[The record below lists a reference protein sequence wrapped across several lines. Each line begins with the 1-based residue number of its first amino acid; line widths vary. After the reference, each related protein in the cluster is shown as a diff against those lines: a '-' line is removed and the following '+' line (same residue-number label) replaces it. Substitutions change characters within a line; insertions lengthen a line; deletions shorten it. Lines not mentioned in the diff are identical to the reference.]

1 MASVVLS
8 VYGPMNPQPAK
19 SGAKY
24 DKDTFNSKAILLVD
38 DDRQLVEALQWIL
51 GEANVQVDVA
61 YDGEEA
67 LAKVKER
74 KYDAVV
80 CDVVMPKKDGPRFHA
95 EATELFPELS
105 EKFMFITGHPEDPK
119 SWSFLTCS
127 QSKYLVKPFPMED
140 FIGEVKKTISE
151 NKK

>member
-1 MASVVLS
+1 
-8 VYGPMNPQPAK
+8 MNPIQSK
-19 SGAKY
+19 SGAKH
-24 DKDTFNSKAILLVD
+24 DKETYNSKAILLVD

-51 GEANVQVDVA
+51 GDTNVQVDVA

-67 LAKVKER
+67 LAKVKQR

-80 CDVVMPKKDGPRFHA
+80 CDVVMPKKDGPKFHA
-95 EATELFPELS
+95 EATELFPELA

-127 QSKYLVKPFPMED
+127 QSKCLIKPFPMQD
-140 FIGEVKKTISE
+140 FLSEVKKTLG
-151 NKK
+151 